1 VAQKG
6 NLSKTGRLTNPSGLV
21 QLALRTRPCEA
32 SLAATCFGLWTVAC
46 FGLFQGPLKCSGRPP
61 AKRRSLARPRLDGPA
76 SMGPPPRREARLEG
90 EELSKK
96 SSRIVTRDR
105 PPSAPRALGPFRDG
119 TGTRARPWRGAVS
132 GVRRRGRGR
141 QGLQKDH
148 EGPERGAVQ
157 RGRSRGPLD
166 PLERKTAPRRPPRES
181 PSRGPVSPAVL
192 EGPSHRPFSR
202 ARLEGPHREALSK
215 GAVEGPSRGP
225 ASQ

>member
-1 VAQKG
+1 MGGRSNDGFGFALQLARRVCRGWAFWPTRIPPGLAVAQKG

-132 GVRRRGRGR
+132 RVLQRGRGR
-141 QGLQKDH
+141 EGLQKDR
-148 EGPERGAVQ
+148 EGPERGTV
-157 RGRSRGPLD
+157 D
-166 PLERKTAPRRPPRES
+166 PLESKTAS
-181 PSRGPVSPAVL
+181 
-192 EGPSHRPFSR
+192 
-202 ARLEGPHREALSK
+202 
-215 GAVEGPSRGP
+215 
-225 ASQ
+225 